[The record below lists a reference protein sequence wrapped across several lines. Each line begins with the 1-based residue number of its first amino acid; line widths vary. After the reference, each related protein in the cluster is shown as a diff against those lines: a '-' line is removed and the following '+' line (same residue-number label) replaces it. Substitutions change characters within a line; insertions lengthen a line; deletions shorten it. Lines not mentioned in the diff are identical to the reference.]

1 MLGGNVF
8 SSKSRQCFFP
18 SCLSHIAVALLNIQ
32 MAVIR
37 GLPLMCSM
45 QVCWLVKELAGAWR
59 EAKGGNLFKFFSPRQ
74 ISSLQFIG
82 ALFWWQKKKEKA
94 CKTPVD
100 SSYENDS
107 YQSSCVPVI
116 MTWPVH
122 KLLPLLRGFIPVSI
136 LYLLSLMTAMRK
148 SSSRRSSLLPG
159 NVPMGPLIC
168 V

>member
-1 MLGGNVF
+1 
-8 SSKSRQCFFP
+8 
-18 SCLSHIAVALLNIQ
+18 
-32 MAVIR
+32 MA
-37 GLPLMCSM
+37 
-45 QVCWLVKELAGAWR
+45 E
-59 EAKGGNLFKFFSPRQ
+59 
-74 ISSLQFIG
+74 
-82 ALFWWQKKKEKA
+82 KKEKA